1 MKTADLEYK
10 DGDLTCRGFLAYDE
24 SSSTPRPG
32 ILLVHE
38 AFGLGDHVMER
49 AKMLA
54 GLGYVALAADMFG
67 NRQIPNNFDH
77 AIEIIMALL
86 KDPPTLLARA
96 GAGLAALKALPQV
109 DATKI
114 GAIGFCFGGTTVI
127 ELATQGKAVNGVV
140 SFHGGLGMLPPPIK
154 GGVKGKV
161 LVCTGADDPMI
172 PAKDVVAF
180 EDAMTEA
187 GADWQVVSYG
197 NAVHSF
203 TNPGADGSL
212 NPAIK
217 YNALADR
224 RSWAAMRNFFEEVF
238 A

>member
-10 DGDLTCRGFLAYDE
+10 DGDLLCRGYLAYDE
-24 SSSTPRPG
+24 KASGPRPG
-32 ILLVHE
+32 VLLVHE

-49 AKMLA
+49 ARMLA
-54 GLGYVALAADMFG
+54 DLGYVALAADMFG

-96 GAGLAALKALPQV
+96 EAGLAALKAQPQV

-127 ELATQGKAVNGVV
+127 ALATQGKDVNGVV
-140 SFHGGLGMLPPPIK
+140 SFHGGLGMLPAPVRN
-154 GGVKGKV
+154 GVKCKV

-180 EDAMTEA
+180 EEAMTGA
-187 GADWQVVSYG
+187 GADWQVISYG

-203 TNPGADGSL
+203 TNKGADGSL

-217 YNALADR
+217 YDAAADR
-224 RSWAAMRNFFEEVF
+224 RSWGAMRNFFEEVF